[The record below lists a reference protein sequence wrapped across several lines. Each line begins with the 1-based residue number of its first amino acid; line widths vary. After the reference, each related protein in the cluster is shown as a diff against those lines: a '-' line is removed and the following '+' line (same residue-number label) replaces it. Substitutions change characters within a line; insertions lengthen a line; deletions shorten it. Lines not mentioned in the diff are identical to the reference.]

1 MFLSTSSCTT
11 SSAVKQPKVFFSFRR
26 SPRRSDEALCTGTE
40 GRRGVWDAQV
50 MGSTEYTKMAVNS
63 TNDRTWSG
71 CAVLFLRCCNPGS
84 DLLTFYKDKHG
95 KFSMFKVIKLTLTDV
110 AGGLDG
116 YEILKLHDAD
126 PFLGVELK
134 FMDALPCKRFLDSY
148 ACGSLLQFLS
158 QHASRLLTLPDEV
171 AMEAVLKAGTHILD
185 HDLKN
190 TDLCLQHIYQS
201 QPVRLRDDEVTQLEQ
216 QLQNSYAPPAQTPQ
230 EVPKNCFLFQKRVF
244 DDRPL
249 TSADQQRFAA
259 HVGRDWKRVG
269 RALQKNCRAL
279 KGTAIDNLAYE
290 YEREGLYEQAYQL
303 LGRFIQSEGRSARL
317 GRLISALEESK
328 LTNMAEIMLD
338 IQPRE

>member
-1 MFLSTSSCTT
+1 M
-11 SSAVKQPKVFFSFRR
+11 
-26 SPRRSDEALCTGTE
+26 D
-40 GRRGVWDAQV
+40 
-50 MGSTEYTKMAVNS
+50 STENRKLAVNC
-63 TNDRTWSG
+63 TNSCAWSG
-71 CAVLFLRCCNPGS
+71 CAVLFLQCRNPGC

-95 KFSMFKVIKLTLTDV
+95 KFSLFKVIKLTLTDAV
-110 AGGLDG
+110 GGLDG

-134 FMDALPCKRFLDSY
+134 FMTLLSCKRFLDSY

-158 QHASRLLTLPDEV
+158 QHASRLLELADGVP
-171 AMEAVLKAGTHILD
+171 MEARLQAGTHILD
-185 HDLKN
+185 QNLEDP
-190 TDLCLQHIYQS
+190 DLCLHYIYQS
-201 QPVRLRDDEVTQLEQ
+201 QPVHLRDDEVTQLEQ
-216 QLQNSYAPPAQTPQ
+216 QLQNSYASPAPTSQ

-269 RALQKNCRAL
+269 RALQKSCRAL
-279 KGTAIDNLAYE
+279 KGPAIDNLAYE

-303 LGRFIQSEGRSARL
+303 MGRFIQSEGRSARL
-317 GRLISALEESK
+317 GRLINALEESK
-328 LTNMAEIMLD
+328 LISMAEIMLD